1 MIVEV
6 KVVTPKKLN
15 KKKKE
20 LLREFGELERKKEK
34 GSEEGLL
41 KKLLHLGR
49 KEE

>member
-1 MIVEV
+1 MIVEAT
-6 KVVTPKKLN
+6 VVTPKKLT
-15 KKKKE
+15 KKQKE

-34 GSEEGLL
+34 GNDEGLL